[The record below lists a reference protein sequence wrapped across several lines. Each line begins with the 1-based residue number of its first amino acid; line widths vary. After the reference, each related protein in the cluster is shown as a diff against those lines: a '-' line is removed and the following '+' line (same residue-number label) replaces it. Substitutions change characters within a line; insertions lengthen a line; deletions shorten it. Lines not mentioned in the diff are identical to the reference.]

1 MKIETKYN
9 IGDEVWFKGY
19 EEIFNDKITNIR
31 IDVDIM
37 CNTNIM
43 YILWDDTIKYE
54 HQLFRTKQEL
64 LDSL

>member
-1 MKIETKYN
+1 MTIETKYN

-54 HQLFRTKQEL
+54 HQLLRTKQEL

>member
-1 MKIETKYN
+1 MKIEPKFN

-19 EEIFNDKITNIR
+19 KGIFNDKITNIR
-31 IDVDIM
+31 IDVDII
-37 CNTNIM
+37 CNANIM